1 MTPAEIQ
8 VWIILFMGLGTIITS
23 IGTCVGIIITATRTG
38 VIGSKVDVIHDQTNS
53 RLSRMDADLAAA
65 YKALDTAHKALAQVA
80 PAHCTNFLPA
90 LPGTPQDAGG

>member
-53 RLSRMDADLAAA
+53 RLSRMDADLKRRFG
-65 YKALDTAHKALAQVA
+65 YALYLVEAFKLWATHRTGRA
-80 PAHCTNFLPA
+80 
-90 LPGTPQDAGG
+90 